1 MKKPGITGAASKR
14 LQGPVGAQTASYL
27 FTRIDRHHFD
37 AQILCKTPISES
49 AACGVSLQNCSCT
62 SKNLDAKPPA
72 SGHRC
77 GGQSLLD
84 FMRWKQLE
92 SDGSLVFDC
101 KIHQI
106 PGISHLHVSSSCLQ
120 PNGQNSAVFIIPARQ
135 AAGSMSLKLET
146 PPLRTLAAD
155 MIHSSPR
162 DGVYANLD
170 VAVWQVLKRI
180 IDSVFHKR
188 QACFV
193 SKRGA
198 NSSSNPNMEEELNE
212 PNMKCTCGLLDDS

>member
-1 MKKPGITGAASKR
+1 MPCC
-14 LQGPVGAQTASYL
+14 L
-27 FTRIDRHHFD
+27 
-37 AQILCKTPISES
+37 
-49 AACGVSLQNCSCT
+49 
-62 SKNLDAKPPA
+62 NLI
-72 SGHRC
+72 
-77 GGQSLLD
+77 
-84 FMRWKQLE
+84 
-92 SDGSLVFDC
+92 LVFDC

-135 AAGSMSLKLET
+135 AAGCMSLKLET
-146 PPLRTLAAD
+146 PRLRKLAAD

-212 PNMKCTCGLLDDS
+212 PNMKCTCGLLDDSWRLHRSEVLDFNVWCPCLVWVVIELWFQGPTVPEFRFHSELLASQTNEAPLPRD

>member
-27 FTRIDRHHFD
+27 FTRIDGHHFD

-92 SDGSLVFDC
+92 SDGSLVSDC

-106 PGISHLHVSSSCLQ
+106 PGSSHLHMSSSCLQ

-135 AAGSMSLKLET
+135 AAGCMSLKLET
-146 PPLRTLAAD
+146 PRLRKLAAD
-155 MIHSSPR
+155 IDPFISSGWGLCQP
-162 DGVYANLD
+162 GCSSVANLQKD
-170 VAVWQVLKRI
+170 YRFSISQK
-180 IDSVFHKR
+180 
-188 QACFV
+188 
-193 SKRGA
+193 
-198 NSSSNPNMEEELNE
+198 
-212 PNMKCTCGLLDDS
+212 TGLLRFKKRRQQLFKSQHGGGIK